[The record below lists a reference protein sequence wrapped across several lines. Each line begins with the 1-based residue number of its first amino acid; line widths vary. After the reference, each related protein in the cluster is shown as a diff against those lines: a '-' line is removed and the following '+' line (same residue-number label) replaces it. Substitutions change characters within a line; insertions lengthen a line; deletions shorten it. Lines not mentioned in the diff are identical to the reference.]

1 MSEWNKQVH
10 VNDIT
15 GAMQSIW
22 RKTTRTAAG
31 HIVQYQVY
39 ATGGRYY
46 WSANILIKNRPDL
59 MQAAYGTYAVTPYSL
74 SAAKGRAT
82 RIGNAALRAAQ
93 TPRHLTRAA

>member
-1 MSEWNKQVH
+1 MSEWNEQVR

-15 GAMQSIW
+15 GAVQSIW
-22 RKTTRTAAG
+22 RKTTRTAGG

-39 ATGGRYY
+39 KTGGRYY

-59 MQAAYGTYAVTPYSL
+59 MQMAYGTYAATPQAL
-74 SAAKGRAT
+74 AVAKMRAT

-93 TPRHLTRAA
+93 TPRHLIRAA